1 MELAMSNYN
10 LLVQCLYGLFKAKT
24 REDQVD
30 WHNRAK
36 DISLFM
42 DDELIFI
49 AKKEVMM
56 EIKKGNRNN
65 LDTWKK

>member
-1 MELAMSNYN
+1 MKLAMSNYN

-24 REDQVD
+24 REDQAD

-56 EIKKGNRNN
+56 EIEKGNRNN
-65 LDTWKK
+65 LDTWQK